1 MPSKEFRFNDRK
13 ITVDEKT
20 GAVYIYIIP
29 EGKVEVFRTEELLVK
44 IKDKY
49 SDKMI
54 IVDLDSA
61 GNLVGVEIL

>member
-1 MPSKEFRFNDRK
+1 MKKFRFNDRK
-13 ITVDEKT
+13 ITVDEET

-29 EGKVEVFRTEELLVK
+29 SSKMEIFKTEQLKVK

-54 IVDLDSA
+54 MVDLDSG
-61 GNLVGVEIL
+61 GNLIGIEIL